1 MSTNNLPSTTNQST
15 PSTCKYCGKKLTRQ
29 SGELFGKSV
38 FAGFEPCECDQAQR
52 ARARAAAL
60 SEAAQAQDA
69 EANLCRRLERAGVG
83 LRFQKAAAAQANELA
98 QAVSQGKNVFIS
110 GAVGSGKTHL
120 ACAVTREL
128 LAKNLVRSVR
138 FARCVSLFDEI
149 KRSFNAGT
157 DALAPY
163 RTCGVLVLDDLG
175 KQASTPWSLER
186 LFDLVDDRYARCLPT
201 ITTSNYN
208 PRDLIVHLACSRD
221 MTVSQAIVS
230 RLLSDCVHITTKHED
245 NRIKAA

>member
-1 MSTNNLPSTTNQST
+1 MSTNNSQSTTN
-15 PSTCKYCGKKLTRQ
+15 PSTCKYCGKKLVKRTAT
-29 SGELFGKSV
+29 LLGKCV
-38 FAGFEPCECDQAQR
+38 FAGYEPCECDQALR
-52 ARARAAAL
+52 AC
-60 SEAAQAQDA
+60 AAQAVASRQARMQDA
-69 EANLCRRLERAGVG
+69 EADLCRRLERAGVG
-83 LRFQKAAAAQANELA
+83 VRFQKAASTQAKELA
-98 QAVSQGKNVFIS
+98 LALSQGKNVFIS

-120 ACAVTREL
+120 ACAVAREL
-128 LAKNLVRSVR
+128 LAKNLVRNVQ

-157 DALAPY
+157 DALLPY

-186 LFDLVDDRYARCLPT
+186 LFDLVDDRYSRCLPT
-201 ITTSNYN
+201 ISTSNYN

-221 MTVSQAIVS
+221 MAVSQAIVS

>member
-1 MSTNNLPSTTNQST
+1 MSTNNSQSTTN
-15 PSTCKYCGKKLTRQ
+15 PSTCKYCGKKLVKRTAT
-29 SGELFGKSV
+29 LLGKCV
-38 FAGFEPCECDQAQR
+38 FAGYEPCECDQALR
-52 ARARAAAL
+52 AC
-60 SEAAQAQDA
+60 AAQAVASRQARMQDA
-69 EANLCRRLERAGVG
+69 EADLCRRLERAGVG
-83 LRFQKAAAAQANELA
+83 VRFQKAASTQAKELA
-98 QAVSQGKNVFIS
+98 LALSQGKNVFIS

-120 ACAVTREL
+120 ACAVAREL
-128 LAKNLVRSVR
+128 LRENLVRSVQ
-138 FARCVSLFDEI
+138 FTRCVSLFDEI

>member
-1 MSTNNLPSTTNQST
+1 MSTKNLQSTTN
-15 PSTCKYCGKKLTRQ
+15 PSTCKYCGKKLVKRTAT
-29 SGELFGKSV
+29 LLGKCV
-38 FAGFEPCECDQAQR
+38 FAGYEPCECDQALR
-52 ARARAAAL
+52 AC
-60 SEAAQAQDA
+60 AAQAVASRQARMQDA
-69 EANLCRRLERAGVG
+69 EADLCRRLERAGVG
-83 LRFQKAAAAQANELA
+83 VRFQKAASTQAKELA
-98 QAVSQGKNVFIS
+98 LALSQGKNVFIS

-120 ACAVTREL
+120 ACAVARALLRE
-128 LAKNLVRSVR
+128 NLVRSVQ
-138 FARCVSLFDEI
+138 FTRCVSLFDEI

>member
-1 MSTNNLPSTTNQST
+1 MSTKNLQSTTN
-15 PSTCKYCGKKLTRQ
+15 PSTCKYCGKKLVKRTAT
-29 SGELFGKSV
+29 LLGKCV
-38 FAGFEPCECDQAQR
+38 FAGYEPCECDQALR
-52 ARARAAAL
+52 AC
-60 SEAAQAQDA
+60 AAQAVASRQARMQDA
-69 EANLCRRLERAGVG
+69 EADLCRRLERAGVG
-83 LRFQKAAAAQANELA
+83 VRFQKAASTQAKELA
-98 QAVSQGKNVFIS
+98 LALSQGKNVFIS

-120 ACAVTREL
+120 ACAVAREL
-128 LAKNLVRSVR
+128 LAKNLVRNVQ

>member
-1 MSTNNLPSTTNQST
+1 MSTNNSQSTTN
-15 PSTCKYCGKKLTRQ
+15 PSTCKYCGKKLVKRTAT
-29 SGELFGKSV
+29 LLGKCV
-38 FAGFEPCECDQAQR
+38 FAGYEPCECDQALR
-52 ARARAAAL
+52 AC
-60 SEAAQAQDA
+60 AAQAVASRQARMQDA
-69 EANLCRRLERAGVG
+69 EADLCRRLERAGVG
-83 LRFQKAAAAQANELA
+83 VRFQAATHPQATELA
-98 QAVSQGKNVFIS
+98 QALKQGKNVFIS

-120 ACAVTREL
+120 ACAVAREL
-128 LAKNLVRSVR
+128 LAKNLVRNVQ

-149 KRSFNAGT
+149 KRSFNSGT

>member
-1 MSTNNLPSTTNQST
+1 MSTNNSQSTTN
-15 PSTCKYCGKKLTRQ
+15 PSTCKYCGKKLVKRTAT
-29 SGELFGKSV
+29 LLGKCV
-38 FAGFEPCECDQAQR
+38 FAGYEPCECDQALR
-52 ARARAAAL
+52 AC
-60 SEAAQAQDA
+60 AAQAVASRQARMQDA
-69 EANLCRRLERAGVG
+69 EADLCRRLECAGVG
-83 LRFQKAAAAQANELA
+83 VRFQKAASTQAKELA
-98 QAVSQGKNVFIS
+98 LALSQGKNVFIS

-120 ACAVTREL
+120 ACAVAREL
-128 LAKNLVRSVR
+128 LAKNLVRNVQ

-230 RLLSDCVHITTKHED
+230 RLLSDCVHITTKHAD

>member
-1 MSTNNLPSTTNQST
+1 MSTKNLQSTTN
-15 PSTCKYCGKKLTRQ
+15 PSTCKYCGKKLVKRTAT
-29 SGELFGKSV
+29 LLGKCV
-38 FAGFEPCECDQAQR
+38 FAGYEPCECDQALR
-52 ARARAAAL
+52 AC
-60 SEAAQAQDA
+60 AAQAVASRQARMQDA
-69 EANLCRRLERAGVG
+69 EADLCRRLERAGVG
-83 LRFQKAAAAQANELA
+83 VRFQKAASTQAKELA
-98 QAVSQGKNVFIS
+98 LALSQGKNVFIS

-120 ACAVTREL
+120 ACAVAREL
-128 LAKNLVRSVR
+128 LAKNLVRNVQ

-230 RLLSDCVHITTKHED
+230 RLLSDCVHITTTHKD

>member
-1 MSTNNLPSTTNQST
+1 MSTNNSQSTTN
-15 PSTCKYCGKKLTRQ
+15 PSTCKYCGKKLVKRTAT
-29 SGELFGKSV
+29 LLGKCV
-38 FAGFEPCECDQAQR
+38 FAGYEPCECDQALR
-52 ARARAAAL
+52 AC
-60 SEAAQAQDA
+60 AAQAVASRQARMQDA
-69 EANLCRRLERAGVG
+69 EADLCRRLERAGVG
-83 LRFQKAAAAQANELA
+83 VRFQKAASTQAKELA
-98 QAVSQGKNVFIS
+98 LALSQGKNVFIS

-120 ACAVTREL
+120 ACAVARALLRE
-128 LAKNLVRSVR
+128 NLVRNVQ

-230 RLLSDCVHITTKHED
+230 RLLSDCVHITTKHKD

>member
-1 MSTNNLPSTTNQST
+1 MSMNNSPSTTN
-15 PSTCKYCGKKLTRQ
+15 PSTCKYCGKKLVKRTAT
-29 SGELFGKSV
+29 LLGKCV
-38 FAGFEPCECDQAQR
+38 FAGYEPCECDQALR
-52 ARARAAAL
+52 AC
-60 SEAAQAQDA
+60 AAQAVASRQARMQDA
-69 EANLCRRLERAGVG
+69 EADLCRRLERAGVG
-83 LRFQKAAAAQANELA
+83 VRFQKAASTQAKELA
-98 QAVSQGKNVFIS
+98 LALSQGKNVFIS

-120 ACAVTREL
+120 ACAVAREL
-128 LAKNLVRSVR
+128 LAKNLVRNVQ

-221 MTVSQAIVS
+221 MAVSQAIVS

>member
-1 MSTNNLPSTTNQST
+1 MSTKNLQSTTN
-15 PSTCKYCGKKLTRQ
+15 PSTCKYCGKKLVKRTAT
-29 SGELFGKSV
+29 LLGKCV
-38 FAGFEPCECDQAQR
+38 FAGYEPCECDQALR
-52 ARARAAAL
+52 AC
-60 SEAAQAQDA
+60 AAQAVASRQARMQDA
-69 EANLCRRLERAGVG
+69 EADLCRRLERAGVG
-83 LRFQKAAAAQANELA
+83 VRFQKAASTQAKELA
-98 QAVSQGKNVFIS
+98 LVLSQGKNVFIS

-120 ACAVTREL
+120 ACAVAREL
-128 LAKNLVRSVR
+128 LAKNLVRNVQ

>member
-1 MSTNNLPSTTNQST
+1 MSTKNLQSTTN
-15 PSTCKYCGKKLTRQ
+15 PSTCKYCGKKLVKRTAT
-29 SGELFGKSV
+29 LLGKCV
-38 FAGFEPCECDQAQR
+38 FAGYEPCECDQALR
-52 ARARAAAL
+52 AC
-60 SEAAQAQDA
+60 AAQAVASRQARMQDA
-69 EANLCRRLERAGVG
+69 EADLCRRLERAGVG
-83 LRFQKAAAAQANELA
+83 VRFQKAASTQAKELA
-98 QAVSQGKNVFIS
+98 LALSQGKNVFIS
-110 GAVGSGKTHL
+110 GTVGSGKTHL
-120 ACAVTREL
+120 ACAVAREL
-128 LAKNLVRSVR
+128 LAKNLVRNVQ

-230 RLLSDCVHITTKHED
+230 RLLSDCVHITTKHKD

>member
-1 MSTNNLPSTTNQST
+1 MSTNNSLSTTN
-15 PSTCKYCGKKLTRQ
+15 PSTCKYCGKKLVKRTAQ
-29 SGELFGKSV
+29 LLGKCV
-38 FAGFEPCECDQAQR
+38 FAGYEPCECDQALR
-52 ARARAAAL
+52 AC
-60 SEAAQAQDA
+60 AAQAVASRQARMQDA
-69 EANLCRRLERAGVG
+69 EADLCRRLERAGVG
-83 LRFQKAAAAQANELA
+83 VRFQKAASTQAKELA
-98 QAVSQGKNVFIS
+98 LALSQGKNVFIS

-120 ACAVTREL
+120 ACAVAREL
-128 LAKNLVRSVR
+128 LAKNLVRNVQ

>member
-1 MSTNNLPSTTNQST
+1 MSTKNLQSTTN
-15 PSTCKYCGKKLTRQ
+15 PSTCKYCGKKLVKRTAT
-29 SGELFGKSV
+29 LLGKCV
-38 FAGFEPCECDQAQR
+38 FAGYEPCECDQALR
-52 ARARAAAL
+52 AC
-60 SEAAQAQDA
+60 AAQAVASRQARMQDA
-69 EANLCRRLERAGVG
+69 EADLCRRLERAGVG
-83 LRFQKAAAAQANELA
+83 VRFQKAASTQAKELA
-98 QAVSQGKNVFIS
+98 LALSQGKNVFIS

-120 ACAVTREL
+120 ACAVAREL
-128 LAKNLVRSVR
+128 LAKNLVRNVQ

-186 LFDLVDDRYARCLPT
+186 LFDLVDDRYSRCLPT

>member
-1 MSTNNLPSTTNQST
+1 MSTNNSQSTTN
-15 PSTCKYCGKKLTRQ
+15 PSTCKYCGKKLVKRTAQ
-29 SGELFGKSV
+29 LLGKCV
-38 FAGFEPCECDQAQR
+38 FAGFEPCTCDQAVR
-52 ARARAAAL
+52 ARIAQAAVEA
-60 SEAAQAQDA
+60 AAQAQDA
-69 EANLCRRLERAGVG
+69 EHALCKRLERAGVG
-83 LRFQKAAAAQANELA
+83 VRFQAATHPQATELA
-98 QAVSQGKNVFIS
+98 QALKQGKNVFIS

-120 ACAVTREL
+120 ACAVAREL
-128 LAKNLVRSVR
+128 LAKNLVRNVQ

-163 RTCGVLVLDDLG
+163 RTYGVLVLDDLG

>member
-1 MSTNNLPSTTNQST
+1 MSTNNSQSTTN
-15 PSTCKYCGKKLTRQ
+15 PSTCKYCGKKLVKRTAT
-29 SGELFGKSV
+29 LLGKCV
-38 FAGFEPCECDQAQR
+38 FAGYEPCECDQALR
-52 ARARAAAL
+52 AC
-60 SEAAQAQDA
+60 AAQAVASRQARMQDA
-69 EANLCRRLERAGVG
+69 EADLCRRLERAGVG
-83 LRFQKAAAAQANELA
+83 VRFQKAASTQAKELA
-98 QAVSQGKNVFIS
+98 LALSQGKNVFIS

-120 ACAVTREL
+120 ACAVAREL
-128 LAKNLVRSVR
+128 LAKNLVRNVQ

-230 RLLSDCVHITTKHED
+230 RLLSDCIHITTKHED

>member
-1 MSTNNLPSTTNQST
+1 MSTNNSQSTTN
-15 PSTCKYCGKKLTRQ
+15 PSTCKYCGKKLVKRTAT
-29 SGELFGKSV
+29 LLGKCV
-38 FAGFEPCECDQAQR
+38 FAGYEPCECDQALR
-52 ARARAAAL
+52 AC
-60 SEAAQAQDA
+60 AAQAVASRQARMQDA
-69 EANLCRRLERAGVG
+69 EADLCRRLERAGVG
-83 LRFQKAAAAQANELA
+83 VRFQKAASTQAKELA
-98 QAVSQGKNVFIS
+98 LALSQGKNVFIS

-120 ACAVTREL
+120 ACAVAREL
-128 LAKNLVRSVR
+128 LRENLVRSVQ

-230 RLLSDCVHITTKHED
+230 RLLSDCVHITTKHAD

>member
-1 MSTNNLPSTTNQST
+1 MSTNNSQSTTN
-15 PSTCKYCGKKLTRQ
+15 PSTCKYCGKKLVKRTAT
-29 SGELFGKSV
+29 LLGKCV
-38 FAGFEPCECDQAQR
+38 FAGYEPCECDQALR
-52 ARARAAAL
+52 AC
-60 SEAAQAQDA
+60 AAQAVASRQARMQDA
-69 EANLCRRLERAGVG
+69 EADLCRRLERAGVG
-83 LRFQKAAAAQANELA
+83 VRFQKAASTQAKELA
-98 QAVSQGKNVFIS
+98 LALSQGKNVFIS

-120 ACAVTREL
+120 ACAVAREL
-128 LAKNLVRSVR
+128 LADNLVRSVQ

>member
-1 MSTNNLPSTTNQST
+1 MSTKNLQSTTN
-15 PSTCKYCGKKLTRQ
+15 PSTCKYCGKKLVKRTAT
-29 SGELFGKSV
+29 LLGKCV
-38 FAGFEPCECDQAQR
+38 FAGYEPCECDQALR
-52 ARARAAAL
+52 AC
-60 SEAAQAQDA
+60 AAQAVASRQARMQDA
-69 EANLCRRLERAGVG
+69 EADLCRRLERAGVG
-83 LRFQKAAAAQANELA
+83 VRFQKAASTQAKELA
-98 QAVSQGKNVFIS
+98 LALSQGKNVFIS

-120 ACAVTREL
+120 ACAVAREL

-186 LFDLVDDRYARCLPT
+186 LFDLVDDRYSRCLPT
-201 ITTSNYN
+201 ISTSNYN

-221 MTVSQAIVS
+221 MAVSQAIVS

>member
-1 MSTNNLPSTTNQST
+1 MSTKNLQSTTN
-15 PSTCKYCGKKLTRQ
+15 PSTCKYCGKKLVKRTAT
-29 SGELFGKSV
+29 LLGKCV
-38 FAGFEPCECDQAQR
+38 FAGYEPCECDQALR
-52 ARARAAAL
+52 AC
-60 SEAAQAQDA
+60 AAQAVASRQARMQDA
-69 EANLCRRLERAGVG
+69 ELALCKRLERAGVG
-83 LRFQKAAAAQANELA
+83 VRFQAATHSQATELA
-98 QAVSQGKNVFIS
+98 QALKQGKNVFIS

-120 ACAVTREL
+120 ACAVAREL
-128 LAKNLVRSVR
+128 LAKNLVRNVQ

>member
-1 MSTNNLPSTTNQST
+1 MSTNNSQSTTN
-15 PSTCKYCGKKLTRQ
+15 PSTCKYCGKKLVKRTAT
-29 SGELFGKSV
+29 LLGKCV
-38 FAGFEPCECDQAQR
+38 FAGYEPCECDQALR
-52 ARARAAAL
+52 AC
-60 SEAAQAQDA
+60 AAQAVASRQARMQDA
-69 EANLCRRLERAGVG
+69 EADLCRRLERAGVG
-83 LRFQKAAAAQANELA
+83 VRFQKAASTQAKELA
-98 QAVSQGKNVFIS
+98 LALSQGKNVFIS

-120 ACAVTREL
+120 ACAVAREL
-128 LAKNLVRSVR
+128 LAKNLVRNVQ

-230 RLLSDCVHITTKHED
+230 RLLSDCVHITTKHAD

>member
-1 MSTNNLPSTTNQST
+1 MSTNNLPSTTN
-15 PSTCKYCGKKLTRQ
+15 PSTCKYCGKKLTRL
-29 SGELFGKSV
+29 SGELFGKCV
-38 FAGFEPCECDQAQR
+38 FAGYEPCECDQALR
-52 ARARAAAL
+52 AC
-60 SEAAQAQDA
+60 AAQAVASRQARMQDA
-69 EANLCRRLERAGVG
+69 EADLCRRLERAGVG
-83 LRFQKAAAAQANELA
+83 VRFQKAVSAQAKELA
-98 QAVSQGKNVFIS
+98 LALSQGKNVFIS

-120 ACAVTREL
+120 ACAVAREL
-128 LAKNLVRSVR
+128 LAKNLVRSVQ

-157 DALAPY
+157 DALLPY

>member
-1 MSTNNLPSTTNQST
+1 MSTNNSQSTTN
-15 PSTCKYCGKKLTRQ
+15 PSTCKYCGKKLVKRTAT
-29 SGELFGKSV
+29 LLGKCV
-38 FAGFEPCECDQAQR
+38 FAGFEPCTCDQAVR
-52 ARARAAAL
+52 AC
-60 SEAAQAQDA
+60 AAQAVASRQARMQDA
-69 EANLCRRLERAGVG
+69 EADLCRRLERAGVG
-83 LRFQKAAAAQANELA
+83 VRFQKAASTQAKELA
-98 QAVSQGKNVFIS
+98 LALSQGKNVFIS

-120 ACAVTREL
+120 ACAVAREL
-128 LAKNLVRSVR
+128 LAKNLVRNVQ

>member
-1 MSTNNLPSTTNQST
+1 MSMNNSPSTTN
-15 PSTCKYCGKKLTRQ
+15 PSTCKYCGKKLVKRTAT
-29 SGELFGKSV
+29 LLGKCV
-38 FAGFEPCECDQAQR
+38 FAGYEPCECDQALR
-52 ARARAAAL
+52 AC
-60 SEAAQAQDA
+60 AAQAVASRQARMQDA
-69 EANLCRRLERAGVG
+69 EADLCRRLERAGVG
-83 LRFQKAAAAQANELA
+83 VRFQAATHPQATELA
-98 QAVSQGKNVFIS
+98 QALKQGKNVFIS

-120 ACAVTREL
+120 ACAVARTL
-128 LAKNLVRSVR
+128 LADNLVRSVQ

-230 RLLSDCVHITTKHED
+230 RLLNDCVHITTKHED

>member
-1 MSTNNLPSTTNQST
+1 MFTPNSPSTTN
-15 PSTCKYCGKKLTRQ
+15 PSTCKYCGKKLVKRTAQ
-29 SGELFGKSV
+29 LLGKCV
-38 FAGFEPCECDQAQR
+38 FAGFEPCECDQALR
-52 ARARAAAL
+52 AC
-60 SEAAQAQDA
+60 AAQAVASRQARMQDA
-69 EANLCRRLERAGVG
+69 EADLCRRLERAGVG
-83 LRFQKAAAAQANELA
+83 VRFQKAASTQAKELA
-98 QAVSQGKNVFIS
+98 LALSQGKNVFIS

-120 ACAVTREL
+120 ACAVAREL
-128 LAKNLVRSVR
+128 LAKNLVRNVQ

>member
-1 MSTNNLPSTTNQST
+1 MSTKNLQSTTN
-15 PSTCKYCGKKLTRQ
+15 PSTCKYCGKKLVKRTAT
-29 SGELFGKSV
+29 LLGKCV
-38 FAGFEPCECDQAQR
+38 FAGYEPCECDQALR
-52 ARARAAAL
+52 AC
-60 SEAAQAQDA
+60 AAQAVASRQARMQDA
-69 EANLCRRLERAGVG
+69 EADLCRRLERAGVG
-83 LRFQKAAAAQANELA
+83 VRFQAATYPQATELA
-98 QAVSQGKNVFIS
+98 QALKQGKNVFIS

-120 ACAVTREL
+120 ACAVAREL
-128 LAKNLVRSVR
+128 LAKNLVRNVQ

>member
-1 MSTNNLPSTTNQST
+1 MSMNNSPSTTN
-15 PSTCKYCGKKLTRQ
+15 PSTCKYCGKKLVKRTAT
-29 SGELFGKSV
+29 LLGKCV
-38 FAGFEPCECDQAQR
+38 FAGYEPCECDQALR
-52 ARARAAAL
+52 AC
-60 SEAAQAQDA
+60 AAQAVASRQARMQDA
-69 EANLCRRLERAGVG
+69 EADLCRRLERAGVG
-83 LRFQKAAAAQANELA
+83 VRFQKAASTQAKELA
-98 QAVSQGKNVFIS
+98 LALSQGKNVFIS

-120 ACAVTREL
+120 ACAVAREL
-128 LAKNLVRSVR
+128 LAKNLVRNVQ

>member
-1 MSTNNLPSTTNQST
+1 MSTNNLPSTTN
-15 PSTCKYCGKKLTRQ
+15 PSTCKYCGKKLVKRTAT
-29 SGELFGKSV
+29 LLGKCV
-38 FAGFEPCECDQAQR
+38 FAGYEPCECDQALR
-52 ARARAAAL
+52 AC
-60 SEAAQAQDA
+60 AAQAVASRQARMQDA
-69 EANLCRRLERAGVG
+69 EADLCRRLERAGVG
-83 LRFQKAAAAQANELA
+83 VRFQKAASTQAKELA
-98 QAVSQGKNVFIS
+98 LALSQGKNVFIS

-120 ACAVTREL
+120 ACAVAREL
-128 LAKNLVRSVR
+128 LAKNLVRNVQ

>member
-1 MSTNNLPSTTNQST
+1 MSTNNSQSTTN
-15 PSTCKYCGKKLTRQ
+15 PSTCKYCGKKLVKRTAT
-29 SGELFGKSV
+29 LLGKCV
-38 FAGFEPCECDQAQR
+38 FAGYEPCECDQALR
-52 ARARAAAL
+52 AC
-60 SEAAQAQDA
+60 AAQAVASRQARMQDA
-69 EANLCRRLERAGVG
+69 EADLCRRLERAGVG

-128 LAKNLVRSVR
+128 LAKNLVRSVQ

-186 LFDLVDDRYARCLPT
+186 LFDLVDDRYSRCLPT
-201 ITTSNYN
+201 ISTSNYN

-221 MTVSQAIVS
+221 MAVSQAIVS
-230 RLLSDCVHITTKHED
+230 RLLSDCVHITTKHAD

>member
-1 MSTNNLPSTTNQST
+1 MSTKNLQSTTN
-15 PSTCKYCGKKLTRQ
+15 PSTCKYCGKKLVKRTAT
-29 SGELFGKSV
+29 LLGKCV
-38 FAGFEPCECDQAQR
+38 FAGYEPCECDQALR
-52 ARARAAAL
+52 AC
-60 SEAAQAQDA
+60 AAQAVASRQARMQDA
-69 EANLCRRLERAGVG
+69 EADLCRRLERAGVG
-83 LRFQKAAAAQANELA
+83 VRFQKAASTQAKELA
-98 QAVSQGKNVFIS
+98 LALSQGKNVFIS

-120 ACAVTREL
+120 ACAVAREL
-128 LAKNLVRSVR
+128 LAKNLVRNVQ

-186 LFDLVDDRYARCLPT
+186 LFDLVDDRYARFLPT

-230 RLLSDCVHITTKHED
+230 RLLSDCVHITTKHKD

>member
-1 MSTNNLPSTTNQST
+1 MSTNNSQSTTN
-15 PSTCKYCGKKLTRQ
+15 PSTCKYCGKKLVKRTAT
-29 SGELFGKSV
+29 LLGKCV
-38 FAGFEPCECDQAQR
+38 FAGYEPCECDQALR
-52 ARARAAAL
+52 AC
-60 SEAAQAQDA
+60 AAQAVASRQARMQDA
-69 EANLCRRLERAGVG
+69 EADLCRRLERAGVG
-83 LRFQKAAAAQANELA
+83 VRFQKAASTQAKELA
-98 QAVSQGKNVFIS
+98 LALSQGKNVFIS

-120 ACAVTREL
+120 ACAVAREL
-128 LAKNLVRSVR
+128 LADNLVRSVQ

-186 LFDLVDDRYARCLPT
+186 LFDLVDDRYSRCLPT

>member
-1 MSTNNLPSTTNQST
+1 MSTNNSQSTTN
-15 PSTCKYCGKKLTRQ
+15 PSTCKYCGKKLVKRTAT
-29 SGELFGKSV
+29 LLGKCV
-38 FAGFEPCECDQAQR
+38 FAGYEPCECDQALR
-52 ARARAAAL
+52 AC
-60 SEAAQAQDA
+60 AAQAVASRQARMQDA
-69 EANLCRRLERAGVG
+69 EADLCRRLERAGVG
-83 LRFQKAAAAQANELA
+83 VRFQKAASTQAKELA
-98 QAVSQGKNVFIS
+98 LALSQGKNVFIS

-120 ACAVTREL
+120 ACAVAREL
-128 LAKNLVRSVR
+128 LAKNLVRNVQ

-201 ITTSNYN
+201 ITTSNYS

>member
-1 MSTNNLPSTTNQST
+1 MSTNNSQSTTN
-15 PSTCKYCGKKLTRQ
+15 PSTCKYCGKKLVKRTAT
-29 SGELFGKSV
+29 LLGKCV
-38 FAGFEPCECDQAQR
+38 FAGYEPCECDQALR
-52 ARARAAAL
+52 AC
-60 SEAAQAQDA
+60 AAQAVASRQARMQDA
-69 EANLCRRLERAGVG
+69 EADLCRRLERAGVG
-83 LRFQKAAAAQANELA
+83 VRFQKAASTQAKELA
-98 QAVSQGKNVFIS
+98 LALSQGKNVFIS

-120 ACAVTREL
+120 ACAAAREL
-128 LAKNLVRSVR
+128 LAKNLVRNVQ

-230 RLLSDCVHITTKHED
+230 RLLSDCVHITTKHAD

>member
-1 MSTNNLPSTTNQST
+1 MSTKNLQSTTN
-15 PSTCKYCGKKLTRQ
+15 PSTCKYCGKKLVKRTAT
-29 SGELFGKSV
+29 LLGKCV
-38 FAGFEPCECDQAQR
+38 FAGYEPCECDQALR
-52 ARARAAAL
+52 AC
-60 SEAAQAQDA
+60 AAQAVASRQARMQDA
-69 EANLCRRLERAGVG
+69 EADLCRRLERAGVG
-83 LRFQKAAAAQANELA
+83 VRFQKAASTQAKELA
-98 QAVSQGKNVFIS
+98 LALSQGKNVFIS

-120 ACAVTREL
+120 ACAVAREL
-128 LAKNLVRSVR
+128 LAKNLVRNVQ

-230 RLLSDCVHITTKHED
+230 RLLSDCVHITTKHKD

>member
-1 MSTNNLPSTTNQST
+1 MSTNNSQSTTN
-15 PSTCKYCGKKLTRQ
+15 PSTCKYCGKKLVKRTAT
-29 SGELFGKSV
+29 LLGKCV
-38 FAGFEPCECDQAQR
+38 FAGYEPCECGQALR
-52 ARARAAAL
+52 AC
-60 SEAAQAQDA
+60 AAQAVASRQARMQDA
-69 EANLCRRLERAGVG
+69 EADLCRRLERAGVG
-83 LRFQKAAAAQANELA
+83 VRFQKAASTQAKELA
-98 QAVSQGKNVFIS
+98 LALSQGKNVFIS

-120 ACAVTREL
+120 ACAVAREL
-128 LAKNLVRSVR
+128 LAKNLVRNVQ

-230 RLLSDCVHITTKHED
+230 RLLSDCVHITTKHAD

>member
-1 MSTNNLPSTTNQST
+1 MSTNNSQSTTN
-15 PSTCKYCGKKLTRQ
+15 PSTCKYCGKKLVKRTAT
-29 SGELFGKSV
+29 LLGKCV
-38 FAGFEPCECDQAQR
+38 FAGYEPCECDQALR
-52 ARARAAAL
+52 AC
-60 SEAAQAQDA
+60 AAQAVASRQARMQDA
-69 EANLCRRLERAGVG
+69 EADLCRRLERAGVG
-83 LRFQKAAAAQANELA
+83 VRFQKAASTQAKELA
-98 QAVSQGKNVFIS
+98 LALSQGKNVFIS

-120 ACAVTREL
+120 ACAVAREL

>member
-1 MSTNNLPSTTNQST
+1 MSTNNSQSTTN
-15 PSTCKYCGKKLTRQ
+15 PSTCKYCGKKLVKRTAT
-29 SGELFGKSV
+29 LLGKCV
-38 FAGFEPCECDQAQR
+38 FAGYEPCECDQALR
-52 ARARAAAL
+52 AC
-60 SEAAQAQDA
+60 AAQAVASRQARMQDA
-69 EANLCRRLERAGVG
+69 EADLCRRLERAGVG
-83 LRFQKAAAAQANELA
+83 VRFQKAASTQAKELA
-98 QAVSQGKNVFIS
+98 LALSQGKNVFIS

-120 ACAVTREL
+120 ACAVAREL
-128 LAKNLVRSVR
+128 LAKNLVRNVQ

>member
-1 MSTNNLPSTTNQST
+1 MSTNNSQSTTN
-15 PSTCKYCGKKLTRQ
+15 PSTCKYCGKKLVKRTAK
-29 SGELFGKSV
+29 LLGKCV
-38 FAGFEPCECDQAQR
+38 FAGYEPCECDQALR
-52 ARARAAAL
+52 AC
-60 SEAAQAQDA
+60 AAQAVASRQARMQDA
-69 EANLCRRLERAGVG
+69 EADLCRRLERAGVG
-83 LRFQKAAAAQANELA
+83 VRFQKAASTQAKELA
-98 QAVSQGKNVFIS
+98 LALSQGKNVFIS

-120 ACAVTREL
+120 ACAVAREL
-128 LAKNLVRSVR
+128 LAKNLVRNVQ

>member
-1 MSTNNLPSTTNQST
+1 MSTNNSQSTTN
-15 PSTCKYCGKKLTRQ
+15 PSTCKYCGKKLVKRTAT
-29 SGELFGKSV
+29 LLGKCV
-38 FAGFEPCECDQAQR
+38 FAGYEPCECDQALR
-52 ARARAAAL
+52 AC
-60 SEAAQAQDA
+60 AAQAIASRQARMQDA
-69 EANLCRRLERAGVG
+69 EADLCRRLERAGVG
-83 LRFQKAAAAQANELA
+83 VRFQKAASTQAKELA
-98 QAVSQGKNVFIS
+98 LALSQGKNVFIS

-120 ACAVTREL
+120 ACAVAREL
-128 LAKNLVRSVR
+128 LRENLVRSVQ
-138 FARCVSLFDEI
+138 FTRCVSLFDEI

-186 LFDLVDDRYARCLPT
+186 LFDLVDDRYSRCLPT